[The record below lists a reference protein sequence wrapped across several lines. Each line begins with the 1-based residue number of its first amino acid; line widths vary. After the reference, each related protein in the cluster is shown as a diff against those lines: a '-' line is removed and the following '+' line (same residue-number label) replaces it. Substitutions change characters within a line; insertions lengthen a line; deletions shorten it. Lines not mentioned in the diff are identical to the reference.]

1 MQAWEGVHSDI
12 DAQIQF
18 IGERAHRDVLA
29 KLRLSFELFRDEV
42 GTHLNCLMD
51 VKEQL
56 DGGVNYM
63 PKASDCKLIASTE
76 RSDMI
81 DNVISEIFA
90 VTQK

>member
-1 MQAWEGVHSDI
+1 M
-12 DAQIQF
+12 
-18 IGERAHRDVLA
+18 
-29 KLRLSFELFRDEV
+29 